1 MISGHAPRA
10 KNDKKSSKIIMP
22 MQYWKAIFGFAL
34 LLVLATLAGII
45 AVGHVQQAT
54 SYGLEFLL
62 GSLSTLSGAFAQWA
76 FGNKNKREKDDNGDG
91 KDNGEPV

>member
-1 MISGHAPRA
+1 MNTGGMIT
-10 KNDKKSSKIIMP
+10 MV

-34 LLVLATLAGII
+34 LVVLAALAGII
-45 AVGHVQQAT
+45 AIGHVQQAT

-76 FGNKNKREKDDNGDG
+76 FGKSGESIHNETDKGDSNGSTQT
-91 KDNGEPV
+91 